1 MKGFAYLL
9 KLEADQNHNRYYR
22 MVQEGDRFKIEMG
35 RIGARPVCMVRPMT
49 LWDTTYQ
56 KKIKEGYEDRSEF
69 CDVSVEKNQNYKP
82 IPDFVVAEL
91 MEYLQKEANQILEKS
106 YTISWTDVNEHML
119 KDAQSLIN
127 QIGGSVE
134 GCNQILLKLFV
145 VIPRKMQNV
154 QEMLAHTHKEIPEII
169 QREQDLLDVLRFK
182 CKQNVQKGKTATPS
196 ETILDALGI
205 TIRECTYGENQQI
218 LKHLGKESQKYFK
231 RAFRVQNIQ
240 TERRFYEWMSE
251 NGYTKKDIH
260 CYFHG
265 SKNQNYLG
273 LLSEGP
279 LLNPDAPITGK
290 MFGYGIYL
298 APRAKK
304 SINYTDI
311 SGSVWAKGKKHR
323 AYLAVYKTASNM
335 HYIKKIYVLLLTGSI
350 VSITGCSA
358 IQYGTEDL
366 PKPTYQKSTE
376 DTAKD
381 IVKNKAKEEHQEF
394 ELSDEFV
401 SKYLDMDSFEELK
414 KRTQEGIAATS
425 NESNMTKQ
433 EILLWRDMIKKKL
446 AMQYTTDN
454 YEQKKKELENSLDEM
469 AEEHQMNRKD
479 FYEKYYGMTEED
491 TEAFVKKQAEK
502 LTESSD
508 DVSEQAQGS
517 EKQ

>member
-35 RIGARPVCMVRPMT
+35 RIGARPVCMIRPMT

-82 IPDFVVAEL
+82 ISESVVAEL

-145 VIPRKMQNV
+145 VIPRKMQDV
-154 QEMLAHTHKEIPEII
+154 QEMLAHTHKEISEII

-304 SINYTDI
+304 SINYI
-311 SGSVWAKGKKHR
+311 
-323 AYLAVYKTASNM
+323 L
-335 HYIKKIYVLLLTGSI
+335 
-350 VSITGCSA
+350 
-358 IQYGTEDL
+358 
-366 PKPTYQKSTE
+366 
-376 DTAKD
+376 
-381 IVKNKAKEEHQEF
+381 F
-394 ELSDEFV
+394 F
-401 SKYLDMDSFEELK
+401 SFFF
-414 KRTQEGIAATS
+414 I
-425 NESNMTKQ
+425 
-433 EILLWRDMIKKKL
+433 
-446 AMQYTTDN
+446 
-454 YEQKKKELENSLDEM
+454 
-469 AEEHQMNRKD
+469 
-479 FYEKYYGMTEED
+479 
-491 TEAFVKKQAEK
+491 
-502 LTESSD
+502 
-508 DVSEQAQGS
+508 
-517 EKQ
+517 

>member
-1 MKGFAYLL
+1 MNGEICSPPKEEELKLKGFAYLL

-35 RIGARPVCMVRPMT
+35 RIGARPVCMIRPMT

-82 IPDFVVAEL
+82 IPESVVAEL

-154 QEMLAHTHKEIPEII
+154 QEMLAHTHKEISEII

-240 TERRFYEWMSE
+240 TERRFY
-251 NGYTKKDIH
+251 
-260 CYFHG
+260 
-265 SKNQNYLG
+265 
-273 LLSEGP
+273 
-279 LLNPDAPITGK
+279 
-290 MFGYGIYL
+290 
-298 APRAKK
+298 
-304 SINYTDI
+304 
-311 SGSVWAKGKKHR
+311 
-323 AYLAVYKTASNM
+323 
-335 HYIKKIYVLLLTGSI
+335 
-350 VSITGCSA
+350 
-358 IQYGTEDL
+358 
-366 PKPTYQKSTE
+366 
-376 DTAKD
+376 
-381 IVKNKAKEEHQEF
+381 
-394 ELSDEFV
+394 
-401 SKYLDMDSFEELK
+401 
-414 KRTQEGIAATS
+414 
-425 NESNMTKQ
+425 
-433 EILLWRDMIKKKL
+433 
-446 AMQYTTDN
+446 
-454 YEQKKKELENSLDEM
+454 
-469 AEEHQMNRKD
+469 
-479 FYEKYYGMTEED
+479 
-491 TEAFVKKQAEK
+491 
-502 LTESSD
+502 
-508 DVSEQAQGS
+508 
-517 EKQ
+517 